1 MFLEAHED
9 IEAGGSNMTL
19 IYVLL
24 GSVFMITSS
33 LIISLCVYCVILV
46 IRFHIKRQKSRF
58 KKAAKNILYKRN
70 NSHMRRI
77 VTDAIYEHNQREI
90 AIAALDGLSDY
101 STSVSPVLSEH
112 RSEQVRPTCR
122 EFCGVCFCLVFED
135 LPHCIEMF
143 IAVTCGSERRTGG
156 NSHKKGCCQISLHRS
171 VRVVARISMSMAILC
186 LVFYTSTAMDRTST
200 IILPFFT
207 IFHLSLITLLLI
219 GSINKHRSY
228 LLPWMAFSW
237 ISWPS
242 LLPCVFGSLA
252 STKAWILIFN
262 VQWVLACVVIY
273 LIINL
278 IFCLLVKTFY
288 VDLIIASKSEVA
300 IERTIAVSQQDKDE
314 YHDEIDL
321 PQIQVYKT
329 SDDEGDDDLSNALKS
344 PSSSHE
350 EYPMT
355 AVIASDFIDHSENQA
370 SSGGVNK
377 MNVTADVAVAAIALR
392 RANDKASHRHHEDV
406 ATKNEGKKGEVSKT
420 GKNPEQRV
428 PGMIH
433 LPTHVPKGIL
443 TNQSGQRPHQGAKD
457 RHGTKYGENKRLNKG
472 QGKAMRSGARHGG
485 LGRFDGLNSN
495 TTNNNNDVSDSKEGE
510 IFDFVVDVGG
520 ILEDQFNE
528 QEELLQEFSPNRSLD
543 RDSGGGGGGSR
554 KGKKQ
559 RAGSFSTF
567 LIVNEG
573 DDSDRKQE
581 KKLRDLAGNKRIG
594 RIQSRSATNL
604 TSSEFQDCYSAST
617 PYKKKEIKFS
627 DQGGLNLK
635 SRQKRESSQKK
646 TKMSKTKSRR

>member
-1 MFLEAHED
+1 M
-9 IEAGGSNMTL
+9 
-19 IYVLL
+19 
-24 GSVFMITSS
+24 
-33 LIISLCVYCVILV
+33 
-46 IRFHIKRQKSRF
+46 
-58 KKAAKNILYKRN
+58 
-70 NSHMRRI
+70 
-77 VTDAIYEHNQREI
+77 
-90 AIAALDGLSDY
+90 
-101 STSVSPVLSEH
+101 
-112 RSEQVRPTCR
+112 
-122 EFCGVCFCLVFED
+122 
-135 LPHCIEMF
+135 
-143 IAVTCGSERRTGG
+143 
-156 NSHKKGCCQISLHRS
+156 
-171 VRVVARISMSMAILC
+171 
-186 LVFYTSTAMDRTST
+186 
-200 IILPFFT
+200 
-207 IFHLSLITLLLI
+207 
-219 GSINKHRSY
+219 
-228 LLPWMAFSW
+228 
-237 ISWPS
+237 
-242 LLPCVFGSLA
+242 
-252 STKAWILIFN
+252 
-262 VQWVLACVVIY
+262 
-273 LIINL
+273 
-278 IFCLLVKTFY
+278 KTFY

-300 IERTIAVSQQDKDE
+300 IERTITASQQDKDE

-329 SDDEGDDDLSNALKS
+329 SDDDGDDDVSNALKS

-350 EYPMT
+350 EYPIA

-377 MNVTADVAVAAIALR
+377 MNVTADVAVATVALR
-392 RANDKASHRHHEDV
+392 RANDKASHRHHED
-406 ATKNEGKKGEVSKT
+406 AFDKHASKKGEVSKI

-443 TNQSGQRPHQGAKD
+443 ANQSGQRSHQGAKD
-457 RHGTKYGENKRLNKG
+457 RHGTKYGDNKRLNKG
-472 QGKAMRSGARHGG
+472 QGKAMRAGARHGG

-543 RDSGGGGGGSR
+543 RDSGGGSR

-594 RIQSRSATNL
+594 RLQSRSATNL
-604 TSSEFQDCYSAST
+604 TSSEFQDCYSAPA

>member
-77 VTDAIYEHNQREI
+77 VTDALYEHNQREI

-377 MNVTADVAVAAIALR
+377 MNVTADVAVATIALR
-392 RANDKASHRHHEDV
+392 RTKDKASHRHHED
-406 ATKNEGKKGEVSKT
+406 AFDKHPNKKGEVSKT

-543 RDSGGGGGGSR
+543 RDSGGGGGSR